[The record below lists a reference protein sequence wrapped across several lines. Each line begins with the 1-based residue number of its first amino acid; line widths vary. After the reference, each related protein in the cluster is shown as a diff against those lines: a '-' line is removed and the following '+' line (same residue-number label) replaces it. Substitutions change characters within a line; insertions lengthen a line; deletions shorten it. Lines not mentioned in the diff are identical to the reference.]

1 MALRQRARND
11 EDKQARRAA
20 ILTEADALLGEHPYA
35 RITMAQVA
43 AASGLAKGT
52 LYLYFRSKE
61 ELFLALLERELVA
74 WFGALRDRFG
84 TLPSVSPDILG
95 REFAGSLETCRTL
108 SDLLV
113 ILHTILEQNVDASAA
128 LAFKLVLRD
137 ELDAAGE
144 ALEFIWPQ
152 LPQGA
157 GPRTLLR
164 MYALLIGMR
173 QIAFPSAVIADILA
187 REDMTSLRVDFT
199 RDLAESIADLLRGAA
214 HSLGGGA

>member
-11 EDKQARRAA
+11 EDKLARRAA
-20 ILTEADALLGEHPYA
+20 ILTEAGSLLSEHPYA

-43 AASGLAKGT
+43 ASSGLAKGT

-74 WFGALRDRFG
+74 WLGALRERLER
-84 TLPSVSPDILG
+84 LPSVDPDILG
-95 REFAGSLETCRTL
+95 REFASSLEERRTL

-113 ILHTILEQNVDASAA
+113 ILHTILEQNVAAPAA

-137 ELDAAGE
+137 QLEAAGS
-144 ALEFIWPQ
+144 ALELVWPQ
-152 LPQGA
+152 LPEGA

-173 QIAFPSAVIADILA
+173 QIAFPSPEIAIILA
-187 REDMTSLRVDFT
+187 REDMTSLRVDFA
-199 RDLAESIADLLRGAA
+199 RDLAQSIADLLRGAA

>member
-11 EDKQARRAA
+11 EDKQVRRAA
-20 ILTEADALLGEHPYA
+20 ILTEAGALLGKHPYA

-43 AASGLAKGT
+43 AGSGLAKGT

-74 WFGALRDRFG
+74 WFAALRDRLG
-84 TLPSVSPDILG
+84 ALPSVDPDVLG
-95 REFAGSLETCRTL
+95 HEFAGSLEERRTL

-113 ILHTILEQNVDASAA
+113 ILHTILEQNVDAAAA

-137 ELDAAGE
+137 QLEDAGQ
-144 ALEFIWPQ
+144 ALEFVWPQ
-152 LPQGA
+152 LPKGT

-164 MYALLIGMR
+164 MYALLIGFR
-173 QIAFPSAVIADILA
+173 QVAFPSTVVAEILA
-187 REDMTSLRVDFT
+187 REDMASLRVDFT
-199 RDLAESIADLLRGAA
+199 RDLAQSIADLLRGAA